1 GAVAVAVRF
10 RRETAGGCEGYLV
23 FVASAAESARRLGGS
38 AYSVVAVEEG
48 RVVGFLRALGSGEAD
63 WSVEHGA
70 MAGGLPLEGYVLID
84 QIGVLPAYQGLGL
97 AQKMLDAVA
106 GRSGAARMGAMIL
119 HAPLRNA
126 RSLGFF
132 TGRNGFVLVR
142 EAAEP
147 PFVWGYYE
155 KSLTVVS

>member
-1 GAVAVAVRF
+1 M
-10 RRETAGGCEGYLV
+10 
-23 FVASAAESARRLGGS
+23 
-38 AYSVVAVEEG
+38 VAVEEG